1 MEEQHRRRSFNI
13 NWDSK
18 SYVQKRHH
26 LFHFIKLSRFAF
38 WKFCGMEKQK
48 KYEHMPFDESQI
60 DEIRDLIYNDYVD
73 GINNSTIYNKEPR
86 IKMARK
92 FLYGEEKK

>member
-1 MEEQHRRRSFNI
+1 
-13 NWDSK
+13 
-18 SYVQKRHH
+18 
-26 LFHFIKLSRFAF
+26 
-38 WKFCGMEKQK
+38 MEKQK